1 MANGGNGGS
10 GIVIIRYS
18 STKTT
23 ENAID
28 STNKL
33 QIPAGSVI
41 TKTKGTFSP
50 YSLYWDGDLNDNSD
64 NSYLTSS
71 LNNLTPPLSI
81 SFWKKQDK
89 LVSEETLSITNKL
102 SLSINSNLAVKFSVG
117 STTEIIENQA
127 DLDWHFWT
135 ITSDGSD
142 NKLYRDGR
150 VLLGSA
156 ITAPLTLSATDELM
170 IGSNLLGQNDASPS
184 YLEDLRIW
192 KKSLTHQQIIDC
204 MSIYPGYKNH
214 ANDLYL
220 WYKFEDHPW
229 NTSNIKDYSGDK
241 RDGTIIN
248 NVSSGTFDDGYPGY
262 KDHENNLVAWY
273 KFDDATNINYDSIS
287 KTNAGTVHNSGSVSS
302 STTNVRGTNSI
313 YFSGNSTST
322 TADGFYLD
330 LNISTETIFANLTSN
345 SFSIVFWFNF
355 VSSGGST
362 GGKMFNLFN
371 KIRLENTNADFTC
384 DGTSVSSAFTTNTYY
399 HLSIILDNIS
409 QTIKVYVDGIY
420 REDLSSLSSD
430 FSTLFANNYIYLGGH
445 DSKKRSA
452 EGYLDDFRIYDKA
465 LSETEVKQI
474 YGYTLS
480 RQQGRISP
488 YAYFFNGSTTDAT
501 DNAYITKDTITD
513 FPSTFSI
520 AFWKRCLD
528 KSVEGKSFVLST
540 ASTNVIEI
548 DVSNTVNFRI
558 DNSSNILEDY
568 NDVSWHHWVFTYSG
582 TEMDI
587 YKDGMNRVGHMINK
601 KTGLTALDFTTVDHT
616 IYVGGYQHG
625 DASPSYLEDFR
636 IYNKV
641 LSGIEIQQIYSEW
654 TGDIVDKKDNLKLWY
669 QLNNNPVGIPDYPIF
684 AGHESNL
691 IAWYKFD
698 GDDVADSSGNG
709 NDLESVSLDGTLQ
722 TDFVYPSLKI
732 PENNKY
738 LFPLAIT
745 ETLMT
750 QNWSI
755 SFYVKISGIV
765 IIRYSST
772 KTTENAIDSTNK
784 LQIPAGSVITKTI
797 GTFSPYSLYWDGDL
811 NDNSDNSYL
820 TSSLNNLTP
829 PLSISFWKKQDKLVS
844 EETLSITN
852 KLSLS
857 INSNLAVKF
866 SVGSTT
872 EIIENQADLDWH
884 FWTITSDGS
893 DNKLYRDGRVLLG
906 SAITAPLTLSA
917 TDELMIGSNLL
928 GQNDASPSY
937 LEDLRIWKKSLT
949 HQQIIDCMS
958 IYPGYKNHANDLYLW
973 YKFEDHPWNTS
984 NIKDYSGDE
993 RDGTITN
1000 NVSSGTFDD
1009 GYPRI

>member
-1 MANGGNGGS
+1 MGGGGGGAGTAGSYVTISRIWRRWFSRNNNISYDFKSNFGNSVGVVEDNKVYFAGGGAGGGENKSASGTPDSISPGGKGGGGGGSGDNAINHTGSGGGGGIVGGNGGNGGS

-229 NTSNIKDYSGDK
+229 NTSNIKDYSGDE

-548 DVSNTVNFRI
+548 DVSNTVSFTI
-558 DNSSNILEDY
+558 GDSSNILEDY

-601 KTGLTALDFTTVDHT
+601 KTGLTRIRL
-616 IYVGGYQHG
+616 YYCR
-625 DASPSYLEDFR
+625 SYNICR
-636 IYNKV
+636 W
-641 LSGIEIQQIYSEW
+641 LS
-654 TGDIVDKKDNLKLWY
+654 T
-669 QLNNNPVGIPDYPIF
+669 
-684 AGHESNL
+684 
-691 IAWYKFD
+691 
-698 GDDVADSSGNG
+698 
-709 NDLESVSLDGTLQ
+709 
-722 TDFVYPSLKI
+722 
-732 PENNKY
+732 
-738 LFPLAIT
+738 
-745 ETLMT
+745 
-750 QNWSI
+750 
-755 SFYVKISGIV
+755 
-765 IIRYSST
+765 R
-772 KTTENAIDSTNK
+772 
-784 LQIPAGSVITKTI
+784 
-797 GTFSPYSLYWDGDL
+797 
-811 NDNSDNSYL
+811 
-820 TSSLNNLTP
+820 
-829 PLSISFWKKQDKLVS
+829 
-844 EETLSITN
+844 
-852 KLSLS
+852 
-857 INSNLAVKF
+857 
-866 SVGSTT
+866 
-872 EIIENQADLDWH
+872 
-884 FWTITSDGS
+884 
-893 DNKLYRDGRVLLG
+893 
-906 SAITAPLTLSA
+906 
-917 TDELMIGSNLL
+917 
-928 GQNDASPSY
+928 
-937 LEDLRIWKKSLT
+937 
-949 HQQIIDCMS
+949 
-958 IYPGYKNHANDLYLW
+958 
-973 YKFEDHPWNTS
+973 
-984 NIKDYSGDE
+984 
-993 RDGTITN
+993 
-1000 NVSSGTFDD
+1000 
-1009 GYPRI
+1009 